1 MAARSSGDTA
11 KGLRLNQGI
20 HVSIVEPGVIATPI
34 FGKQREIPANTRY
47 PHERRLYA
55 LFDASLKHPVSPS
68 VVADKMVEIVQS
80 DTWKLRHPV
89 GPYAEP
95 FLQYRASISD
105 EQWVDLMSVET
116 DQEWAAIVKREFGL
130 DVDLG

>member
-1 MAARSSGDTA
+1 
-11 KGLRLNQGI
+11 
-20 HVSIVEPGVIATPI
+20 VIATPI

-80 DTWKLRHPV
+80 DT
-89 GPYAEP
+89 
-95 FLQYRASISD
+95 
-105 EQWVDLMSVET
+105 
-116 DQEWAAIVKREFGL
+116 
-130 DVDLG
+130 

>member
-1 MAARSSGDTA
+1 LAARSSGDTA

-80 DTWKLRHPV
+80 DT
-89 GPYAEP
+89 
-95 FLQYRASISD
+95 
-105 EQWVDLMSVET
+105 
-116 DQEWAAIVKREFGL
+116 
-130 DVDLG
+130 